1 MRRVALVVEWLSLLL
16 ALVAPLTWVGC
27 AVTPTAHTARRA
39 GPGDSGAVEA
49 LENLAGGE
57 WRVASLRADGKEF
70 PVASEARPTFAVDE
84 TGKVHGL
91 ATLNRYFGRMELG
104 PGGQVR
110 WGGPFGSTRMAGPE
124 HLMDQE
130 TRFLRALQG
139 ATKAFFREGALVL
152 EDDGGDHGI
161 ELRR

>member
-1 MRRVALVVEWLSLLL
+1 MVVERWSLMVALVA
-16 ALVAPLTWVGC
+16 ALVSIGC
-27 AVTPTAHTARRA
+27 AATPTAQTARTP
-39 GPGDSGAVEA
+39 GPGDSGPVEA
-49 LENLAGGE
+49 VGALAGGE
-57 WRVASLRADGKEF
+57 WRVASLRVDGEEL
-70 PVASEARPTFAVDE
+70 PVASDARPTFAVDE

-104 PGGQVR
+104 PGGAVR

-124 HLMDQE
+124 HLMDHE

-152 EDDGGDHGI
+152 EDDGGENGI
-161 ELRR
+161 VLRR